1 MCNNACLYVQ
11 LYMYDIVYMY
21 LGIMAIHIARYKKLA
36 KALKYVR
43 KWVGL
48 LSLKLTPEKEPGMSG
63 GELGLRPLHLGII
76 MSSSVWLH
84 RKQSIKS
91 I

>member
-1 MCNNACLYVQ
+1 MLVCKHVGLWVYVYVSMYGLYACIISLCVCVCNNACLYVQ

-43 KWVGL
+43 K
-48 LSLKLTPEKEPGMSG
+48 
-63 GELGLRPLHLGII
+63 
-76 MSSSVWLH
+76 
-84 RKQSIKS
+84 
-91 I
+91 